1 MTPAAIS
8 AGDLRERVGFYSRVS
23 LDDGYGNT
31 QAGYDSIPEFILSA
45 NIKPRLGGEQP
56 GRLRAGHDVG
66 TNFDNIT
73 VRYSSLSAQVDTDWV
88 CKNERTGVVYNIR
101 SIINPDQK
109 KQFIELLCEKGVAVG
124 FMATDGG
131 LDFGYHDQSALIAL
145 FEDI

>member
-45 NIKPRLGGEQP
+45 NIKPRLGGEQVLAA
-56 GRLRAGHDVG
+56 RLTG